1 MTEHLDPDALLV
13 AYDAQLR
20 AHVPPILPAG
30 VTVEHDGPVTRMVG
44 FDHGGF
50 VTYRDVSGLDSAELD
65 ALIARQRDYF
75 AARGERVE
83 WKLHGHDLPADL
95 SERLVAAGFEPEEP
109 ETVVIGLAAPL
120 AQPPVLPE
128 GVTLR
133 EVNSRA
139 DLDRIAAME
148 EAVWNEGRL
157 WLAEGLEKEIA
168 ADPDSVTVVVAEA
181 GGEVVSA
188 GWIRY
193 VPGTDFAGLW
203 GGSTLAQWRGRG
215 IYKAL
220 VAYRAIRAIER
231 GYSYLQVDASPDSR
245 PILNRLGLIS
255 ITTTTPYVWSP
266 PTDAAAPAAP
276 VGPAAPAA

>member
-1 MTEHLDPDALLV
+1 MTEHLDPDAMLV

-20 AHVPPILPAG
+20 AHVPPVLPAG
-30 VTVEHDGPVTRMVG
+30 VTAEHDGPLLRMVG

-50 VTYRDVSGLDSAELD
+50 VVPYRDLSGLDSAELD
-65 ALIARQRDYF
+65 ALIARQRDFF
-75 AARGERVE
+75 AARGERFE
-83 WKLHGHDLPADL
+83 WKLYGHDLPADL
-95 SERLVAAGFEPEEP
+95 PDRLIAAGFEPEEL
-109 ETVVIGLAAPL
+109 ETVVIGPAAPL
-120 AQPPVLPE
+120 ARPPVLPE

-133 EVNSRA
+133 EVSSRA

-148 EAVWNEGRL
+148 EAVWGEDRQ

-181 GGEVVSA
+181 DGTVVSA
-188 GWIRY
+188 GWVRY
-193 VPGTDFAGLW
+193 VPGTEFAGLW

-220 VAYRAIRAIER
+220 VAYRAIRAVER
-231 GYSYLQVDASPDSR
+231 GYTYLQVDASPDSR
-245 PILNRLGLIS
+245 PILNRLGLAS

-266 PTDAAAPAAP
+266 AE
-276 VGPAAPAA
+276 

>member
-1 MTEHLDPDALLV
+1 MTPQLDPDALLV

-30 VTVEHDGPVTRMVG
+30 VTVEHDGPLLRMVG

-50 VTYRDVSGLDSAELD
+50 VTYRDVSGLGSAELD

-75 AARGERVE
+75 AARGERFE

-95 SERLVAAGFEPEEP
+95 PERLIAAGFEPEEP
-109 ETVVIGLAAPL
+109 ETVVIGPAEPL
-120 AQPPVLPE
+120 ARTPVLPE

-133 EVNSRA
+133 EVTSRA
-139 DLDRIAAME
+139 DIDRIAAME
-148 EAVWNEGRL
+148 EAVWNEDRQ
-157 WLAEGLEKEIA
+157 WLADGLEKELA
-168 ADPDSVTVVVAEA
+168 ADPDSLTVLVAEA
-181 GGEVVSA
+181 DGEVVSA

-193 VPGTDFAGLW
+193 VPGTEFAGLW

-220 VAYRAIRAIER
+220 VAYRAQCAIAR
-231 GYSYLQVDASPDSR
+231 GYTYLQVDASSDSR
-245 PILNRLGLIS
+245 PILNRLGLLS
-255 ITTTTPYVWSP
+255 VTTTTPYVWSP
-266 PTDAAAPAAP
+266 R
-276 VGPAAPAA
+276 